1 MITLFENFRRE
12 EYPNKKLIIVDIQP
26 AYEDYMNMNMRNFT
40 EWLNHH
46 HDFDILY
53 LYNGPDMGYEDEY
66 EIREWLQGY
75 GLETDENM
83 TFYEKGY
90 GFFRDFMDTGV
101 DDDTMI
107 EIGKYMLENNLTDH
121 RQIKEEDRKQFDID
135 EEYFANYHSFGF
147 AGLELELESFLNKG
161 DKPLLIGG
169 GQYECF
175 KEVVLMLEMMNVEWD
190 EESQFIY

>member
-26 AYEDYMNMNMRNFT
+26 SYRIHMNMDMTDFT

-66 EIREWLQGY
+66 EIREWLLEY

-83 TFYEKGY
+83 IFYEKGY
-90 GFFRDFMDTGV
+90 GFFRDFMDSDV
-101 DDDTMI
+101 EDDVMV
-107 EIGKYMLENNLTDH
+107 EIGKYMLKNNLTDH

-135 EEYFANYHSFGF
+135 EEYFEDWHSFGF
-147 AGLELELESFLNKG
+147 TGLEIELESFLNKG

-175 KEVVLMLEMMNVEWD
+175 KEVVLMLEMLGYEWD
-190 EESQFIY
+190 KESQFIY

>member
-26 AYEDYMNMNMRNFT
+26 SYRIHMNMDMTDFT

-66 EIREWLQGY
+66 EIREWLLEY

-90 GFFRDFMDTGV
+90 GFFRDFMDSDV
-101 DDDTMI
+101 EDDVMV
-107 EIGKYMLENNLTDH
+107 EIGKYMLKNNLTDH

-135 EEYFANYHSFGF
+135 EEYFEDWYSFGF
-147 AGLELELESFLNKG
+147 TGLEIELESFLNKG

-175 KEVVLMLEMMNVEWD
+175 KEVVLMLEMLGYEWD
-190 EESQFIY
+190 KESQFIY